1 MLVSPSAVILALTQ
15 GRALLIWYKI
25 CSKDIV
31 HGIEWH
37 SFSAELVDKHHGW
50 FDESNELE
58 KLAVGESCK
67 ERQDAV
73 THAVKRNAPRVLRAV
88 YQSLCATQ
96 FCGGAAQHASIAEKI
111 QKESEFMCFLFKHS
125 TFTNLQ
131 RLAICFSM
139 KMALSKGLAQG
150 Q

>member
-1 MLVSPSAVILALTQ
+1 MDKYKELLQLLTLVSPTAVILSLTP

-50 FDESNELE
+50 FDVNNELD
-58 KLAVGESCK
+58 KLAAGKSCE

-73 THAVKRNAPRVLRAV
+73 TNAVKRNAPRVLYAI

-96 FCGGAAQHASIAEKI
+96 FHGGAAQHASIAEKI
-111 QKESEFMCFLFKHS
+111 QKESEFMCF
-125 TFTNLQ
+125 
-131 RLAICFSM
+131 
-139 KMALSKGLAQG
+139 
-150 Q
+150 

>member
-1 MLVSPSAVILALTQ
+1 MCAWLPHAENKYKELLLLLTLVSPSVEILALTQ

-37 SFSAELVDKHHGW
+37 SFAAELVDKHHGW
-50 FDESNELE
+50 FDVNNELD
-58 KLAVGESCK
+58 KLAAGESCK

-73 THAVKRNAPRVLRAV
+73 TSAVKRNAPRVLRAV

-96 FCGGAAQHASIAEKI
+96 FRGGAAQHASIAEKI
-111 QKESEFMCFLFKHS
+111 QKESEFVCFLFDG
-125 TFTNLQ
+125 TVYC
-131 RLAICFSM
+131 R
-139 KMALSKGLAQG
+139 
-150 Q
+150 